1 MQGCDWR
8 LRRSI
13 YEKWDLMAITG
24 ECRPFAIES
33 AMKIESRVRTPA
45 SKMNG
50 APEKLETGA
59 GKWTGIVESG
69 NGFI

>member
-1 MQGCDWR
+1 MQVCDWR

-24 ECRPFAIES
+24 ECRPFAIKS
-33 AMKIESRVRTPA
+33 AMEIKLRVRTPA
-45 SKMNG
+45 SKINR
-50 APEKLETGA
+50 ASEKLETGA
-59 GKWTGIVESG
+59 GKWRGSVESG